1 MMIMV
6 MMIIIIF
13 FIRRNEDFLGTD
25 GIAKQAKSF
34 TQREGTRAAGV
45 QKVSFI
51 FEELCVF
58 TG

>member
-1 MMIMV
+1 MI

-51 FEELCVF
+51 FKELCVF